1 MLLNLALA
9 ALGSSSL
16 PDRVEHLHALPQFLV
31 LLNRWVIRIVFAE
44 EGSRRDEALVHIAC
58 AGPLIAIA

>member
-1 MLLNLALA
+1 MLFNLALA

-16 PDRVEHLHALPQFLV
+16 PDRIEHLHALSQLLV

-44 EGSRRDEALVHIAC
+44 EGSRRDKALVQIAC
-58 AGPLIAIA
+58 AGPLIAIT